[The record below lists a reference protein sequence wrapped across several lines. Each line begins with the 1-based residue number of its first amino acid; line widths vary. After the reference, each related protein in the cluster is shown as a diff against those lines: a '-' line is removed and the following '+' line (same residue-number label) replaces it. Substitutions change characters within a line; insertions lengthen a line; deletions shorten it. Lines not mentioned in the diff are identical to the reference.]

1 MDNHVEL
8 FEIEETA
15 DFRKDVKRLVKKKR
29 FFSLPDQIKDLKEK
43 LEQGKFEGDR
53 MTHRDEPTPY
63 DVYKLRLPNP
73 DANVG
78 KSDGYRIIY
87 MVVTENRIVVLLT
100 MYYKK
105 EDASVPD
112 MYIRGL
118 IDGYFLHTLP
128 EEG

>member
-1 MDNHVEL
+1 MVNHVDL

-15 DFRKDVKRLVKKKR
+15 DFPKDLKRFVKKKR
-29 FFSLPDQIKDLKEK
+29 FFSLPDQVKELKEK
-43 LEQGKFEGDR
+43 LEQGKFEGDK
-53 MTHRDEPTPY
+53 MTHQDEPTPY

-87 MVVTENRIVVLLT
+87 MVVTGNRIVVLLT

-105 EDASVPD
+105 EDASVSD
-112 MYIRGL
+112 TYIRGL

-128 EEG
+128 EED